1 MIKNLVIVES
11 PAKASTIEKFL
22 GKDFTV
28 TSSYGHIRDLAK
40 KDMGIDTE
48 KGFLPS
54 YEVPADKKKK
64 VAELKKMA
72 TEAETV
78 WLATDEDREGE
89 AISWHLKE
97 ALHIPSNKI
106 KRIVF
111 HEITKPAILEAVQN
125 PRSIDDNLVDAQ
137 QSRRILDRLVGFELS
152 PVLWKKVRPS
162 LSAGRVQSVAVRL
175 IVEREK
181 EIQDFVTRDY
191 FNVSG
196 IFKVSGGNKKEVLIK
211 ADLDTKFDDEP
222 AASSFLKSCIGADFT
237 VQDLEKKELKKTPAP
252 PFTTSTLQQEAARKL
267 RFPVSKTMRVAQN
280 LYEAGHIT
288 YMRTDSVNLSD
299 FALATAREMITEN
312 FGSEY
317 HHFRKYKTKSAN
329 AQEAH
334 EAIRPTYFSNRKI
347 STLSRDEAALYD
359 LIWKRALASQ
369 MSDARIEKTTVDIA
383 VSTSPHK
390 FIASGEVILFD
401 GFLKLYIESK
411 DEEDGDEEG
420 TAILPPLS
428 IGQPLRMKEITAT
441 QRYTRPSARYTEAAL
456 VKKLEELGIGRPSTY
471 APIIST
477 VQDRGYVVKEEREGK
492 SRNYIKLTLTDS
504 GKIETEE
511 KTEIT
516 GADKGK
522 LFPTDIA
529 FIVNDFLV
537 KYFPNILDFKFTA
550 KIEKQLDDIAK
561 GEIDRVE
568 MLKKF
573 YQPFHKTVRETIET
587 SERATGTR
595 ELGKDPASGL
605 DVIVRMAKYGAV
617 AQIYSP
623 ENPEIKPRMAS
634 LKKGQR
640 IDTLTLEEALDLFRL
655 PRIAGEFEG
664 EELVVAEGRFGPY
677 VKHQSKFYSI
687 PKEMDPLSI
696 TEEECIGLI
705 NSKKDAEA
713 ARNIKSFI
721 EDPSVKVLNG
731 RFGPYITNGK
741 VNAKIPKGKEPK
753 EITFEEALHY
763 IDEASKKEPVRG
775 RSGRG
780 KKK

>member
-22 GKDFTV
+22 GKDYTV
-28 TSSYGHIRDLAK
+28 TSSYGHIRDLVK

-48 KGFLPS
+48 NGFLPK

-64 VAELKKMA
+64 VSELKKMA
-72 TEAETV
+72 KEASTV

-97 ALHIPSNKI
+97 ALAIPNEKI

-111 HEITKPAILEAVQN
+111 HEITKPAILEAVSN
-125 PRSIDDNLVDAQ
+125 PRTIDDHLVDAQ

-175 IVEREK
+175 IVDRERE
-181 EIQDFVTRDY
+181 IQEFVSKDY
-191 FNVSG
+191 FNVLG
-196 IFKVSGGNKKEVLIK
+196 LFKVRSNEGIEYSLKGDLNTKFEDYDSALNFLEKCVDAKYSITALDKKEIK
-211 ADLDTKFDDEP
+211 
-222 AASSFLKSCIGADFT
+222 KS
-237 VQDLEKKELKKTPAP
+237 PAP

-267 RFPVSKTMRVAQN
+267 RYSVSKTMRLAQN
-280 LYEAGHIT
+280 VYEDGHIT
-288 YMRTDSVNLSD
+288 YMRTDSVNRSD
-299 FALATAREMITEN
+299 CALGAAKETITQN
-312 FGSEY
+312 FGSNY
-317 HHFRKYKTKSAN
+317 HHSRKYKTKSAN

-334 EAIRPTYFSNRKI
+334 EAIRPTYFSNRSI
-347 STLSRDEAALYD
+347 ANLSREEAALYD

-369 MSDARIEKTTVDIA
+369 MSDAKIEKTTADIG
-383 VSTSPHK
+383 VSTSQYK
-390 FIASGEVILFD
+390 FIATGEVILFD

-411 DEEDGDEEG
+411 DDDDNEDEDMS
-420 TAILPPLS
+420 ILPPLTV
-428 IGQPLRMKEITAT
+428 GQSLDMKEITAT
-441 QRYTRPSARYTEAAL
+441 QRFTRPSARYTEAAL

-492 SRNYIKLTLTDS
+492 PRNYNKLTLNSS
-504 GKIETEE
+504 GKILKEE

-522 LFPTDIA
+522 MFPTDIA

-537 KYFPNILDFKFTA
+537 KHFPNILDFKFTA

-561 GEIDRVE
+561 GEIERVE

-573 YQPFHKTVRETIET
+573 YGPFHKIVKEALETG
-587 SERATGTR
+587 ERAAGVR
-595 ELGKDPASGL
+595 ELGKDPKTGL
-605 DVIVRMAKYGAV
+605 DLIVRMAKYGPV

-623 ENPEIKPRMAS
+623 DNAEIKPRIAS
-634 LKKGQR
+634 LKKNQR
-640 IDTLTLEEALDLFRL
+640 LDTITLEAALDLFRL

-664 EELVVAEGRFGPY
+664 EELMVAEGRFGPY
-677 VKHQSKFYSI
+677 VKHASKFYSI
-687 PKEMDPLSI
+687 PKNIDPLEIS
-696 TEEECIGLI
+696 ESECIEIITIKRTGEI
-705 NSKKDAEA
+705 E
-713 ARNIKSFI
+713 RNIKSFT
-721 EDPSVKVLNG
+721 ENPEVKILNG

-741 VNAKIPKGKEPK
+741 VNAKIPKGREPK
-753 EITFEEALHY
+753 EITYPEAVIL
-763 IDEASKKEPVRG
+763 IAESAKKEPTKRR
-775 RSGRG
+775 RS
-780 KKK
+780 

>member
-22 GKDFTV
+22 GKDYTV
-28 TSSYGHIRDLAK
+28 TSIYGHIRDLVK

-48 KGFLPS
+48 NGFLPK

-64 VAELKKMA
+64 VSELKKMA
-72 TEAETV
+72 KEASTV

-97 ALHIPSNKI
+97 ALAIPNEKI

-111 HEITKPAILEAVQN
+111 HEITKPAILEAVSN
-125 PRSIDDNLVDAQ
+125 PRTIDDHLVDAQ

-175 IVEREK
+175 IVDRERE
-181 EIQDFVTRDY
+181 IQEFVSKDY

-196 IFKVSGGNKKEVLIK
+196 LFKVRSNEGIEYSLKGDLNTKFEDYDSALNFLEKCVDAKYSITALDKKEIK
-211 ADLDTKFDDEP
+211 
-222 AASSFLKSCIGADFT
+222 KS
-237 VQDLEKKELKKTPAP
+237 PAP

-267 RFPVSKTMRVAQN
+267 RYSVSKTMRLAQN

-299 FALATAREMITEN
+299 FALGAAKETITQN
-312 FGSEY
+312 FGSNY
-317 HHFRKYKTKSAN
+317 HHSRKYKTKSAN

-334 EAIRPTYFSNRKI
+334 EAIRPTYFSNRSI
-347 STLSRDEAALYD
+347 ANLSREEAALYD

-369 MSDARIEKTTVDIA
+369 MSDAKIEKTTADIG
-383 VSTSPHK
+383 VSTSQYK
-390 FIASGEVILFD
+390 FIATGEVILFD

-411 DEEDGDEEG
+411 DDDDNEDEDMS
-420 TAILPPLS
+420 ILPPLTV
-428 IGQPLRMKEITAT
+428 GQSLDMKEITAT
-441 QRYTRPSARYTEAAL
+441 QRFTRPSARYTEAAL

-492 SRNYIKLTLTDS
+492 PRNYNKLTLNSS
-504 GKIETEE
+504 GKILKEE

-522 LFPTDIA
+522 MFPTDIA

-537 KYFPNILDFKFTA
+537 KHFPNILDFKFTA

-561 GEIDRVE
+561 GEIERVE

-573 YQPFHKTVRETIET
+573 YGPFHKIVKEALETG
-587 SERATGTR
+587 ERAAGVR
-595 ELGKDPASGL
+595 ELGKDPKTGL
-605 DVIVRMAKYGAV
+605 DLIVRMARYGPV
-617 AQIYSP
+617 AQIY
-623 ENPEIKPRMAS
+623 NPDNTEIKPRIAS
-634 LKKGQR
+634 LKKNQR
-640 IDTLTLEEALDLFRL
+640 LDTITLEAALDLFRL

-664 EELVVAEGRFGPY
+664 EELMVAEGRFGPY
-677 VKHQSKFYSI
+677 VKHASKFYSI
-687 PKEMDPLSI
+687 PKNIDPLEIS
-696 TEEECIGLI
+696 ESECIEIITIKRTGEI
-705 NSKKDAEA
+705 E
-713 ARNIKSFI
+713 RNIKSFT
-721 EDPSVKVLNG
+721 ENPEVKILNG

-741 VNAKIPKGKEPK
+741 VNAKIPKGREPK
-753 EITFEEALHY
+753 EITYPEAVIL
-763 IDEASKKEPVRG
+763 IAESAKKEPTKRR
-775 RSGRG
+775 RS
-780 KKK
+780 

>member
-22 GKDFTV
+22 GKDYTV
-28 TSSYGHIRDLAK
+28 TSSYGHIRDLVK

-48 KGFLPS
+48 NGFLPK

-64 VAELKKMA
+64 VSELKKMA
-72 TEAETV
+72 KEASTV

-97 ALHIPSNKI
+97 ALAIPNEKI

-111 HEITKPAILEAVQN
+111 HEITKPAILEAVSN
-125 PRSIDDNLVDAQ
+125 PRTIDDHLVDAQ

-162 LSAGRVQSVAVRL
+162 LSAGRVHSVAVRL
-175 IVEREK
+175 IVDRERE
-181 EIQDFVTRDY
+181 IQEFVSKDY

-196 IFKVSGGNKKEVLIK
+196 LFKVRSNEGIEYSLKGDLNTKFEDYDSALNFLEKCVDAKYSITALDKKEIK
-211 ADLDTKFDDEP
+211 
-222 AASSFLKSCIGADFT
+222 KS
-237 VQDLEKKELKKTPAP
+237 PAP

-267 RFPVSKTMRVAQN
+267 RYSVSKTMRLAQN

-299 FALATAREMITEN
+299 FALGAAKETITQN
-312 FGSEY
+312 FGSNY
-317 HHFRKYKTKSAN
+317 HHSRKYKTKSAN

-334 EAIRPTYFSNRKI
+334 EAIRPTYFSNRSI
-347 STLSRDEAALYD
+347 ANLSREEAALYD

-369 MSDARIEKTTVDIA
+369 MSDAKIEKTTADIG
-383 VSTSPHK
+383 VSTSQYK
-390 FIASGEVILFD
+390 FIATGEVILFD

-411 DEEDGDEEG
+411 DDDDNEDEDMS
-420 TAILPPLS
+420 ILPPLTV
-428 IGQPLRMKEITAT
+428 GQSLDMKEITAT
-441 QRYTRPSARYTEAAL
+441 QRFTRPSARYTEAAL

-492 SRNYIKLTLTDS
+492 PRNYNKLTLNSS
-504 GKIETEE
+504 GKILKEE

-522 LFPTDIA
+522 MFPTDIA

-537 KYFPNILDFKFTA
+537 KHFPNILDFKFTE

-561 GEIDRVE
+561 GEIERVE

-573 YQPFHKTVRETIET
+573 YGPFHKIVKEALETG
-587 SERATGTR
+587 ERAAGVR
-595 ELGKDPASGL
+595 ELGKDPKTGL
-605 DVIVRMAKYGAV
+605 DLIVRMARYGPV
-617 AQIYSP
+617 AQIY
-623 ENPEIKPRMAS
+623 NPDNTEIKPRIAS
-634 LKKGQR
+634 LKKNQR
-640 IDTLTLEEALDLFRL
+640 LDTITLEAALDLFRL

-664 EELVVAEGRFGPY
+664 EELMVAEGRFGPY
-677 VKHQSKFYSI
+677 VKHASKFYSI
-687 PKEMDPLSI
+687 PKNIDPLEIS
-696 TEEECIGLI
+696 ESECIEIITIKRTGEI
-705 NSKKDAEA
+705 E
-713 ARNIKSFI
+713 RNIKSFT
-721 EDPSVKVLNG
+721 ENPEVKILNG

-741 VNAKIPKGKEPK
+741 VNAKIPKGREPK
-753 EITFEEALHY
+753 EITYPEAVIL
-763 IDEASKKEPVRG
+763 IAESAKKEPTKRR
-775 RSGRG
+775 RS
-780 KKK
+780 

>member
-22 GKDFTV
+22 GKDYTV
-28 TSSYGHIRDLAK
+28 TSSYGHIRDLVK

-48 KGFLPS
+48 NGFLPK

-64 VAELKKMA
+64 VSELKKMA
-72 TEAETV
+72 KEASTV

-97 ALHIPSNKI
+97 ALAIPNEKI

-111 HEITKPAILEAVQN
+111 HEITKPAILEAVSN
-125 PRSIDDNLVDAQ
+125 PRTIDDHLVDAQ

-175 IVEREK
+175 IVDRERE
-181 EIQDFVTRDY
+181 IQEFVSKDY

-196 IFKVSGGNKKEVLIK
+196 LFKVRSNEGIEYSLKGDLNTKFEDYDSALNFLEKCVDAKYSITALDKKEIK
-211 ADLDTKFDDEP
+211 
-222 AASSFLKSCIGADFT
+222 KS
-237 VQDLEKKELKKTPAP
+237 PAP

-267 RFPVSKTMRVAQN
+267 RYSVSKTMRLAQN

-299 FALATAREMITEN
+299 FALGAAKETITQN
-312 FGSEY
+312 FGSNY
-317 HHFRKYKTKSAN
+317 HHSRKYKTKSAN

-334 EAIRPTYFSNRKI
+334 EAIRPTYFSNRSI
-347 STLSRDEAALYD
+347 ANLSREEAALYD

-369 MSDARIEKTTVDIA
+369 MSDAKIEKTTADIG
-383 VSTSPHK
+383 VSTSQYK
-390 FIASGEVILFD
+390 FIATGEVILFD

-411 DEEDGDEEG
+411 DDDDNEDEDMS
-420 TAILPPLS
+420 ILPPLTV
-428 IGQPLRMKEITAT
+428 GQSLDMKEITAT
-441 QRYTRPSARYTEAAL
+441 QRFTRPSARYTEAAL

-477 VQDRGYVVKEEREGK
+477 VQDRGYIVKEEREGK
-492 SRNYIKLTLTDS
+492 PRNYNKLTLNSS
-504 GKIETEE
+504 GKILKEE

-522 LFPTDIA
+522 MFPTDIA

-537 KYFPNILDFKFTA
+537 KHFPNILDFKFTA

-561 GEIDRVE
+561 GEIERVE

-573 YQPFHKTVRETIET
+573 YGPFHKIVREALET
-587 SERATGTR
+587 GERAAGVR
-595 ELGKDPASGL
+595 ELGKDPKTGL
-605 DVIVRMAKYGAV
+605 DLIVRMARYGPV
-617 AQIYSP
+617 AQIY
-623 ENPEIKPRMAS
+623 NPDNTEIKPRIAS
-634 LKKGQR
+634 LKKNQR
-640 IDTLTLEEALDLFRL
+640 LDTITLEAALDLFRL

-664 EELVVAEGRFGPY
+664 EELMVAEGRFGPY
-677 VKHQSKFYSI
+677 VKHASKFYSI
-687 PKEMDPLSI
+687 PKNIDPLEIS
-696 TEEECIGLI
+696 ESECIEIITIKRTGEI
-705 NSKKDAEA
+705 E
-713 ARNIKSFI
+713 RNIKSFT
-721 EDPSVKVLNG
+721 ENPEVKILNG

-741 VNAKIPKGKEPK
+741 VNAKIPKGREPK
-753 EITFEEALHY
+753 EITYPEAVIL
-763 IDEASKKEPVRG
+763 IAESAKKEPTKRR
-775 RSGRG
+775 RS
-780 KKK
+780 

>member
-22 GKDFTV
+22 GKDYTV
-28 TSSYGHIRDLAK
+28 TSSYGHIRDLVK

-48 KGFLPS
+48 NGFLPK

-64 VAELKKMA
+64 VSELKKMA
-72 TEAETV
+72 KEASTV

-97 ALHIPSNKI
+97 ALAIPNEKI

-111 HEITKPAILEAVQN
+111 HEITKPAILEAVSN
-125 PRSIDDNLVDAQ
+125 PRTIDDHLVDAQ

-175 IVEREK
+175 IVDRERE
-181 EIQDFVTRDY
+181 IQEFVSKDY

-196 IFKVSGGNKKEVLIK
+196 LFKVRSNEGIEYSLKGDLNTKFEDYDSALNFLEKCVDAKYSITALDKKEIK
-211 ADLDTKFDDEP
+211 
-222 AASSFLKSCIGADFT
+222 KS
-237 VQDLEKKELKKTPAP
+237 PAP

-267 RFPVSKTMRVAQN
+267 RYSVSKTMRLAQN

-299 FALATAREMITEN
+299 FALGAAKETITQN
-312 FGSEY
+312 FGSNY
-317 HHFRKYKTKSAN
+317 HHSRKYKTKSAN

-334 EAIRPTYFSNRKI
+334 EAIRPTYFSNRSI
-347 STLSRDEAALYD
+347 ANLSREEAALYD

-369 MSDARIEKTTVDIA
+369 MSDAKIEKTTADIG
-383 VSTSPHK
+383 VSTSQYK
-390 FIASGEVILFD
+390 FIATGEVILFD

-411 DEEDGDEEG
+411 DDDDNEDEDMS
-420 TAILPPLS
+420 ILPPLTV
-428 IGQPLRMKEITAT
+428 GQSLDMKEITAT
-441 QRYTRPSARYTEAAL
+441 QRFTRPSARYTEAAL

-492 SRNYIKLTLTDS
+492 PRNYNKLTLNSS
-504 GKIETEE
+504 GKILKEE

-522 LFPTDIA
+522 MFPTDIA

-537 KYFPNILDFKFTA
+537 KHFPNILDFKFTA

-561 GEIDRVE
+561 GEIERVE

-573 YQPFHKTVRETIET
+573 YGPFHKIVKEALETG
-587 SERATGTR
+587 ERAAGVR
-595 ELGKDPASGL
+595 ELGKDPKTGL
-605 DVIVRMAKYGAV
+605 DLIVRMAKYGPV

-623 ENPEIKPRMAS
+623 DNTEIKPRIAS
-634 LKKGQR
+634 LKKNQR
-640 IDTLTLEEALDLFRL
+640 LDTITLEAALDLFRL

-664 EELVVAEGRFGPY
+664 EELMVAEGRFGPY
-677 VKHQSKFYSI
+677 VKHASKFYSI
-687 PKEMDPLSI
+687 PKNIDPLEIS
-696 TEEECIGLI
+696 ESECIEIITIKRTGEI
-705 NSKKDAEA
+705 E
-713 ARNIKSFI
+713 RNIKSFT
-721 EDPSVKVLNG
+721 ENPEVKILNG

-741 VNAKIPKGKEPK
+741 VNAKIPKGREPK
-753 EITFEEALHY
+753 EITYPEAVIL
-763 IDEASKKEPVRG
+763 IAESAKKEPTKRR
-775 RSGRG
+775 RS
-780 KKK
+780 

>member
-22 GKDFTV
+22 GKDYTV
-28 TSSYGHIRDLAK
+28 TSSYGHIRDLVK

-48 KGFLPS
+48 NGFLPK

-64 VAELKKMA
+64 VSELKKMA
-72 TEAETV
+72 KEASTV

-97 ALHIPSNKI
+97 ALAIPNEKI

-111 HEITKPAILEAVQN
+111 HEITKPAILEAVSN
-125 PRSIDDNLVDAQ
+125 PRTIDDHLVDAQ

-175 IVEREK
+175 IVDRERE
-181 EIQDFVTRDY
+181 IQEFVSKDY

-196 IFKVSGGNKKEVLIK
+196 LFKVKSNEGVDYSLKG
-211 ADLDTKFDDEP
+211 DLNTKFEDYDS
-222 AASSFLKSCIGADFT
+222 ALNFLEKCVDAKYSITALD
-237 VQDLEKKELKKTPAP
+237 KKELKKSPAP

-267 RFPVSKTMRVAQN
+267 RFSVSKTMRLAQN

-299 FALATAREMITEN
+299 FALGAAKETITQN
-312 FGSEY
+312 FGSNY
-317 HHFRKYKTKSAN
+317 HHSRKYKTKSAN

-334 EAIRPTYFSNRKI
+334 EAIRPTYFSSRTI
-347 STLSRDEAALYD
+347 SNLSREEAALYD

-369 MSDARIEKTTVDIA
+369 MSDARIEKTTADIGI
-383 VSTSPHK
+383 STSQHK
-390 FIASGEVILFD
+390 FVATGEVILFD

-411 DEEDGDEEG
+411 DDDENEDEDMS
-420 TAILPPLS
+420 ILPPLTV
-428 IGQPLRMKEITAT
+428 GQSLDMKEITAT
-441 QRYTRPSARYTEAAL
+441 QRFTRPSARYTEAAL

-492 SRNYIKLTLTDS
+492 PRNYNKLTLNSS
-504 GKIETEE
+504 GEILKEE

-537 KYFPNILDFKFTA
+537 KHFPNILDFKFTA

-561 GEIDRVE
+561 GEIERVE

-573 YQPFHKTVRETIET
+573 YDPFHKIVKEALETG
-587 SERATGTR
+587 ERASGVR
-595 ELGKDPASGL
+595 ELGKDPKTGL
-605 DVIVRMAKYGAV
+605 DLIVRMAKYGPV

-623 ENPEIKPRMAS
+623 DNAEIKPRIAS
-634 LKKGQR
+634 LKKNQR
-640 IDTLTLEEALDLFRL
+640 LDTITVEAALELFRL

-664 EELVVAEGRFGPY
+664 EELMVAEGRFGPY
-677 VKHQSKFYSI
+677 VKHASKFYSI
-687 PKEMDPLSI
+687 PRNIDPLEIS
-696 TEEECIGLI
+696 ESECIEIITTKRTGEI
-705 NSKKDAEA
+705 E
-713 ARNIKSFI
+713 RNIKSFT
-721 EDPSVKVLNG
+721 ENPEVKILNG

-741 VNAKIPKGKEPK
+741 VNAKIPKGREPK
-753 EITFEEALHY
+753 EITYPEAVIL
-763 IDEASKKEPVRG
+763 IAESAKKEPTKRR
-775 RSGRG
+775 RS
-780 KKK
+780 

>member
-22 GKDFTV
+22 GKDYTV
-28 TSSYGHIRDLAK
+28 TSSYGHIRDLVK

-48 KGFLPS
+48 NGFLPK

-64 VAELKKMA
+64 VSELKKMA
-72 TEAETV
+72 KEASTV

-97 ALHIPSNKI
+97 ALAIPNEKI

-111 HEITKPAILEAVQN
+111 HEITKPAILEAVSN
-125 PRSIDDNLVDAQ
+125 PRTIDDHLVDAQ

-175 IVEREK
+175 IVDRERE
-181 EIQDFVTRDY
+181 IQEFVSKDY

-196 IFKVSGGNKKEVLIK
+196 LFKVRSNEGIEYSLKGDLNTKFEDYDSALNFLEKCVDAKYSITALDKKEIK
-211 ADLDTKFDDEP
+211 
-222 AASSFLKSCIGADFT
+222 KS
-237 VQDLEKKELKKTPAP
+237 PAP

-267 RFPVSKTMRVAQN
+267 RYSVSKTMRLAQN

-299 FALATAREMITEN
+299 FALGAAKETITQN
-312 FGSEY
+312 FGSNY
-317 HHFRKYKTKSAN
+317 HHSRKYKTKSAN

-334 EAIRPTYFSNRKI
+334 EAIRPTYFSNRSI
-347 STLSRDEAALYD
+347 ANLSREEAALYD

-369 MSDARIEKTTVDIA
+369 MSDAKIEKTTADIG
-383 VSTSPHK
+383 VSTSQYK
-390 FIASGEVILFD
+390 FIATGEVILFD

-411 DEEDGDEEG
+411 DDDDNEDEDMS
-420 TAILPPLS
+420 ILPPLTV
-428 IGQPLRMKEITAT
+428 GQSLDMKEITAT
-441 QRYTRPSARYTEAAL
+441 QRFTRPSARYTEAAL

-492 SRNYIKLTLTDS
+492 PRNYNKLTLNSS
-504 GKIETEE
+504 GKILKEE

-522 LFPTDIA
+522 MFPTDIA

-537 KYFPNILDFKFTA
+537 KHFPNILDFKFTA

-561 GEIDRVE
+561 GEIERVE

-573 YQPFHKTVRETIET
+573 YGPFHKIVKEALETG
-587 SERATGTR
+587 ERAAGVR
-595 ELGKDPASGL
+595 ELGKDPKTGL
-605 DVIVRMAKYGAV
+605 DLIVRMARYGPV
-617 AQIYSP
+617 AQIY
-623 ENPEIKPRMAS
+623 NPDNTEIKPRIAS
-634 LKKGQR
+634 LKKNQR
-640 IDTLTLEEALDLFRL
+640 LDTITLEAALDLFRL

-664 EELVVAEGRFGPY
+664 EELMVAEGRFGPY
-677 VKHQSKFYSI
+677 VKHASKFYSI
-687 PKEMDPLSI
+687 PKNIDPLEIS
-696 TEEECIGLI
+696 ESECIEIITIKRTGEI
-705 NSKKDAEA
+705 E
-713 ARNIKSFI
+713 RNIKSFT
-721 EDPSVKVLNG
+721 ENPEVKILNG

-741 VNAKIPKGKEPK
+741 VNAKIPKGREPK
-753 EITFEEALHY
+753 EITYPEAVIL
-763 IDEASKKEPVRG
+763 IAESAKKEPTKRR
-775 RSGRG
+775 RS
-780 KKK
+780 

>member
-11 PAKASTIEKFL
+11 PAKAATIEKFL

-40 KDMGIDTE
+40 KDMGIDTAN
-48 KGFLPS
+48 GFMPK

-64 VAELKKMA
+64 VTELKKMA
-72 TEAETV
+72 KQAEVV

-97 ALHIPSNKI
+97 ALEIPKEKI

-125 PRSIDDNLVDAQ
+125 PRNIDDYLVDAQ

-152 PVLWKKVRPS
+152 PVLWKKIRPS

-175 IVEREK
+175 IVDRERE
-181 EIQDFVTRDY
+181 IQEFVTRDY

-196 IFKVSGGNKKEVLIK
+196 IFNVKEGSKDYSLK
-211 ADLDTKFDDEP
+211 GDLDTKFDDQS
-222 AASSFLKSCIGADFT
+222 AALEFLEKCKGAKFSISGLD
-237 VQDLEKKELKKTPAP
+237 KKELKKTPAP

-267 RFPVSKTMRVAQN
+267 RFSVSKTMRIAQN

-299 FALATAREMITEN
+299 FALNSAKDTIIEN
-312 FGSEY
+312 FGNNY
-317 HHFRKYKTKSAN
+317 HHSRKYKTKSAN

-334 EAIRPTYFSNRKI
+334 EAIRPTYFDKRKI
-347 STLSRDEAALYD
+347 SNLSRDESVLYD

-369 MSDARIEKTTVDIA
+369 MSDAKIEKTTANIA
-383 VSTSPHK
+383 VSTSEHL
-390 FIASGEVILFD
+390 FVATGEVILFD

-411 DEEDGDEEG
+411 DDDDSEDQD
-420 TAILPPLS
+420 TTILPPLKV
-428 IGQPLRMKEITAT
+428 GQSLDMKEITAT
-441 QRYTRPSARYTEAAL
+441 QRYTRPAARFTEAAL

-492 SRNYIKLTLTDS
+492 QREYKKLTLVAS
-504 GKIETEE
+504 GKIITED

-537 KYFPNILDFKFTA
+537 KNFPSILDFKFTA
-550 KIEKQLDDIAK
+550 KVEKELDDIAK
-561 GEIDRVE
+561 GDVE
-568 MLKKF
+568 RITMLNKF
-573 YQPFHKTVRETIET
+573 YQPFHKIVKETLET
-587 SERATGTR
+587 SDRATGSR
-595 ELGKDPASGL
+595 ELGKDPKTGL
-605 DVIVRMAKYGAV
+605 DLIVRMAKYGPV
-617 AQIYSP
+617 AQLYNP
-623 ENPEIKPRMAS
+623 DDPEIKPRMAS
-634 LKKGQR
+634 LKTGQR
-640 IDTLTLEEALDLFRL
+640 LDTITVEEALDLFRL

-664 EELVVAEGRFGPY
+664 EELTVAEGRFGPY
-677 VKHQSKFYSI
+677 VKHGGKFYSI
-687 PKEMDPLSI
+687 PKTIDPLEI
-696 TEEECIGLI
+696 DQKQCEELI
-705 NSKKDAEA
+705 LSKRDIESS
-713 ARNIKSFI
+713 RNIKSFTENPEI
-721 EDPSVKVLNG
+721 KILNG

-741 VNAKIPKGKEPK
+741 INAKIPKGKEPA
-753 EITFEEALHY
+753 EISFAEALKL
-763 IDEASKKEPVRG
+763 IEESALKEPVKKRRRG
-775 RSGRG
+775 
-780 KKK
+780 

>member
-22 GKDFTV
+22 GKDYTV
-28 TSSYGHIRDLAK
+28 TSSYGHIRDLVK

-48 KGFLPS
+48 NGFLPK

-64 VAELKKMA
+64 VSELKKMA
-72 TEAETV
+72 KEASTV

-97 ALHIPSNKI
+97 ALAIPNEKI

-111 HEITKPAILEAVQN
+111 HEITKPAILEAVSN
-125 PRSIDDNLVDAQ
+125 PRTIDDHLVDAQ

-175 IVEREK
+175 IVDRERE
-181 EIQDFVTRDY
+181 IQEFVSKDY

-196 IFKVSGGNKKEVLIK
+196 LFKVRSNEGIEYSLKGDLNTKFEDYDSALNFLEKCVDAKYSITALDKKEIK
-211 ADLDTKFDDEP
+211 
-222 AASSFLKSCIGADFT
+222 KS
-237 VQDLEKKELKKTPAP
+237 PAP

-267 RFPVSKTMRVAQN
+267 RYSVSKTMRLAQN

-299 FALATAREMITEN
+299 FALGAAKETITQN
-312 FGSEY
+312 FGSNY
-317 HHFRKYKTKSAN
+317 HHSRKYKTKSAN

-334 EAIRPTYFSNRKI
+334 EAIRPTYFSNRSI
-347 STLSRDEAALYD
+347 ANLSREEAALYD

-369 MSDARIEKTTVDIA
+369 MSDAKIEKTTADIG
-383 VSTSPHK
+383 VSTSQYK
-390 FIASGEVILFD
+390 FIATGEVILFD

-411 DEEDGDEEG
+411 DDDDNEDEDMS
-420 TAILPPLS
+420 ILPPLTV
-428 IGQPLRMKEITAT
+428 GQSLDMKEITAT
-441 QRYTRPSARYTEAAL
+441 QRFTRPSARYTEAAL

-492 SRNYIKLTLTDS
+492 PRNYNKLTLNSS
-504 GKIETEE
+504 GKILKEE

-522 LFPTDIA
+522 MFPTDIA

-537 KYFPNILDFKFTA
+537 KHFPNILDFKFTA

-561 GEIDRVE
+561 GEIERVE

-573 YQPFHKTVRETIET
+573 YGPFHKIVKEALETG
-587 SERATGTR
+587 ERAAGVR
-595 ELGKDPASGL
+595 ELGKDPKTGL
-605 DVIVRMAKYGAV
+605 DLIVRMARYGPV

-623 ENPEIKPRMAS
+623 DNAEIKPRIAS
-634 LKKGQR
+634 LKKNQR
-640 IDTLTLEEALDLFRL
+640 LDTITLEAALDLFRL

-664 EELVVAEGRFGPY
+664 EELMVAEGRFGPY
-677 VKHQSKFYSI
+677 VKHASKFYSI
-687 PKEMDPLSI
+687 PKNIDPLEIS
-696 TEEECIGLI
+696 ESECIEIITIKRTGEI
-705 NSKKDAEA
+705 E
-713 ARNIKSFI
+713 RNIKSFT
-721 EDPSVKVLNG
+721 ENPEVKILNG

-741 VNAKIPKGKEPK
+741 VNAKIPKGREPK
-753 EITFEEALHY
+753 EITYPEAVIL
-763 IDEASKKEPVRG
+763 IAESAKKEPTKRR
-775 RSGRG
+775 RS
-780 KKK
+780 

>member
-22 GKDFTV
+22 GKDYTV
-28 TSSYGHIRDLAK
+28 TSSYGHIRDLVK

-48 KGFLPS
+48 NGFLPK

-64 VAELKKMA
+64 VSELKKMA
-72 TEAETV
+72 KEASTV

-97 ALHIPSNKI
+97 ALAIPNEKI

-111 HEITKPAILEAVQN
+111 HEITKPAILEAVSN
-125 PRSIDDNLVDAQ
+125 PRTIDDHLVDAQ

-175 IVEREK
+175 IVDRERE
-181 EIQDFVTRDY
+181 IQEFVSKDY

-196 IFKVSGGNKKEVLIK
+196 LFKVRSNEGVEYSLKGDLNTKFEDYDSALNFLEKCVDAKYSITALDKKEIK
-211 ADLDTKFDDEP
+211 
-222 AASSFLKSCIGADFT
+222 KS
-237 VQDLEKKELKKTPAP
+237 PAP

-267 RFPVSKTMRVAQN
+267 RYSVSKTMRLAQN

-299 FALATAREMITEN
+299 FALGAAKETITQN
-312 FGSEY
+312 FGSNY
-317 HHFRKYKTKSAN
+317 HHSRKYKTKSAN

-334 EAIRPTYFSNRKI
+334 EAIRPTYFSNRSI
-347 STLSRDEAALYD
+347 ANLSREEAALYD

-369 MSDARIEKTTVDIA
+369 MSDAKIEKTTADIG
-383 VSTSPHK
+383 VSTSQYK
-390 FIASGEVILFD
+390 FIATGEVILFD

-411 DEEDGDEEG
+411 DDDDNEDEDMS
-420 TAILPPLS
+420 ILPPLTV
-428 IGQPLRMKEITAT
+428 GQSLDMKEITAT
-441 QRYTRPSARYTEAAL
+441 QRFTRPSARYTEAAL

-492 SRNYIKLTLTDS
+492 PRNYNKLTLNSS
-504 GKIETEE
+504 GKILKEE

-522 LFPTDIA
+522 MFPTDIA

-537 KYFPNILDFKFTA
+537 KHFPNILDFKFTA

-561 GEIDRVE
+561 GEIERVE

-573 YQPFHKTVRETIET
+573 YGPFHKIVKEALETG
-587 SERATGTR
+587 ERAAGVR
-595 ELGKDPASGL
+595 ELGKDPKTGL
-605 DVIVRMAKYGAV
+605 DLIVRMARYGPV
-617 AQIYSP
+617 AQIY
-623 ENPEIKPRMAS
+623 NPDNTEIKPRIAS
-634 LKKGQR
+634 LKKNQR
-640 IDTLTLEEALDLFRL
+640 LDTITLEAALDLFRL

-664 EELVVAEGRFGPY
+664 EELMVAEGRFGPY
-677 VKHQSKFYSI
+677 VKHASKFYSI
-687 PKEMDPLSI
+687 PKNIDPLEIS
-696 TEEECIGLI
+696 ESECIEIITIKRTGEI
-705 NSKKDAEA
+705 E
-713 ARNIKSFI
+713 RNIKSFT
-721 EDPSVKVLNG
+721 ENPEVKILNG

-741 VNAKIPKGKEPK
+741 VNAKIPKGREPK
-753 EITFEEALHY
+753 EITYPEAVIL
-763 IDEASKKEPVRG
+763 IAESAKKEPTKRR
-775 RSGRG
+775 RS
-780 KKK
+780 

>member
-22 GKDFTV
+22 GKDYTV
-28 TSSYGHIRDLAK
+28 TSSYGHIRDLVK

-48 KGFLPS
+48 NGFLPK

-64 VAELKKMA
+64 VSELKKMA
-72 TEAETV
+72 KEASTV

-97 ALHIPSNKI
+97 ALAIPNEKI

-111 HEITKPAILEAVQN
+111 HEITKPAILEAVSN
-125 PRSIDDNLVDAQ
+125 PRTIDDHLVDAQ

-175 IVEREK
+175 IVDRERE
-181 EIQDFVTRDY
+181 IQEFVSKDY

-196 IFKVSGGNKKEVLIK
+196 LFKVKSNEGVDYSLKG
-211 ADLDTKFDDEP
+211 DLNTKFEDYDS
-222 AASSFLKSCIGADFT
+222 ALNFLEKCVDAKYSITALD
-237 VQDLEKKELKKTPAP
+237 KKELKKSPAP

-267 RFPVSKTMRVAQN
+267 RFSVSKTMRLAQN

-299 FALATAREMITEN
+299 FALGAAKETITQN
-312 FGSEY
+312 FGSNY
-317 HHFRKYKTKSAN
+317 HHSRKYKTKSAN

-334 EAIRPTYFSNRKI
+334 EAIRPTYFSSRTI
-347 STLSRDEAALYD
+347 SNLSREEAALYD

-369 MSDARIEKTTVDIA
+369 MSDARIEKTTADIGI
-383 VSTSPHK
+383 STSQHK
-390 FIASGEVILFD
+390 FVATGEVILFD

-411 DEEDGDEEG
+411 DDDENEDEDMS
-420 TAILPPLS
+420 ILPPLTV
-428 IGQPLRMKEITAT
+428 GQSLDMKEITAT
-441 QRYTRPSARYTEAAL
+441 QRFTRPSARYTEAAL

-492 SRNYIKLTLTDS
+492 PRNYNKLTLNSS
-504 GKIETEE
+504 GEILKEE

-537 KYFPNILDFKFTA
+537 KHFPNILDFKFTA

-561 GEIDRVE
+561 GEIERVE

-573 YQPFHKTVRETIET
+573 YDPFHKIVKEALETG
-587 SERATGTR
+587 ERASGVR
-595 ELGKDPASGL
+595 ELGKDPKTGL
-605 DVIVRMAKYGAV
+605 DLIVRMAKYGPV

-623 ENPEIKPRMAS
+623 DNAEIKPRIAS
-634 LKKGQR
+634 LKKNQR
-640 IDTLTLEEALDLFRL
+640 LDTITVEAALELFRL

-664 EELVVAEGRFGPY
+664 EELMVAEGRFGPY
-677 VKHQSKFYSI
+677 VKHASKFYSI
-687 PKEMDPLSI
+687 PRNIDPLEIS
-696 TEEECIGLI
+696 ESECIEIITTKRTGEI
-705 NSKKDAEA
+705 E
-713 ARNIKSFI
+713 RNIKSFT
-721 EDPSVKVLNG
+721 ENPEVKILNG

-741 VNAKIPKGKEPK
+741 VNAKIPKGREPK
-753 EITFEEALHY
+753 EITYPEAVIL
-763 IDEASKKEPVRG
+763 IAESAKKEPTKR
-775 RSGRG
+775 RR
-780 KKK
+780 

>member
-22 GKDFTV
+22 GKDYTV
-28 TSSYGHIRDLAK
+28 TSSYGHIRDLVK

-48 KGFLPS
+48 NGFLPK

-64 VAELKKMA
+64 VSELKKMA
-72 TEAETV
+72 KEASTV

-97 ALHIPSNKI
+97 ALAIPNEKI

-111 HEITKPAILEAVQN
+111 HEITKPAILEAVSN
-125 PRSIDDNLVDAQ
+125 PRTIDDHLVDAQ

-175 IVEREK
+175 IVDRERE
-181 EIQDFVTRDY
+181 IQEFVSKDY
-191 FNVSG
+191 FNVLG
-196 IFKVSGGNKKEVLIK
+196 LFKVRSNEGVEYSLKGDLNTKFEDYDSALNFLEKCVDAKYSITALDKKEIK
-211 ADLDTKFDDEP
+211 
-222 AASSFLKSCIGADFT
+222 KS
-237 VQDLEKKELKKTPAP
+237 PAP

-267 RFPVSKTMRVAQN
+267 RYSVSKTMRLAQN

-299 FALATAREMITEN
+299 FALGAAKETITQN
-312 FGSEY
+312 FGSNY
-317 HHFRKYKTKSAN
+317 HHSRKYKTKSAN

-334 EAIRPTYFSNRKI
+334 EAIRPTYFSNRSI
-347 STLSRDEAALYD
+347 ANLSREEAALYD

-369 MSDARIEKTTVDIA
+369 MSDAKIEKTTADIG
-383 VSTSPHK
+383 VSTSQYK
-390 FIASGEVILFD
+390 FIATGEVILFD

-411 DEEDGDEEG
+411 DDDDNEDEDMS
-420 TAILPPLS
+420 ILPPLTV
-428 IGQPLRMKEITAT
+428 GQSLDMKEITAT
-441 QRYTRPSARYTEAAL
+441 QRFTRPSARYTEAAL

-492 SRNYIKLTLTDS
+492 PRNYNKLTLNSS
-504 GKIETEE
+504 GKILREE

-522 LFPTDIA
+522 MFPTDIA

-537 KYFPNILDFKFTA
+537 KHFPNILDFKFTA

-561 GEIDRVE
+561 GEIERVE

-573 YQPFHKTVRETIET
+573 YGPFHKIVKEALETG
-587 SERATGTR
+587 ERAAGVR
-595 ELGKDPASGL
+595 ELGKDPKTGL
-605 DVIVRMAKYGAV
+605 DLIVRMARYGPV
-617 AQIYSP
+617 AQIY
-623 ENPEIKPRMAS
+623 NPDNTEIKPRIAS
-634 LKKGQR
+634 LKKNQR
-640 IDTLTLEEALDLFRL
+640 LDTITLEAALDLFRL

-664 EELVVAEGRFGPY
+664 EELMVAEGRFGPY
-677 VKHQSKFYSI
+677 VKHASKFYSI
-687 PKEMDPLSI
+687 PKNIDPLEIS
-696 TEEECIGLI
+696 ESECIEIITIKRTGEI
-705 NSKKDAEA
+705 E
-713 ARNIKSFI
+713 RNIKSFT
-721 EDPSVKVLNG
+721 ENPEVKILNG

-741 VNAKIPKGKEPK
+741 VNAKIPKGREPK
-753 EITFEEALHY
+753 EITYPEAVIL
-763 IDEASKKEPVRG
+763 IAESAKKEPTKRR
-775 RSGRG
+775 RS
-780 KKK
+780 

>member
-22 GKDFTV
+22 GKDYTV
-28 TSSYGHIRDLAK
+28 TSSYGHIRDLVK

-48 KGFLPS
+48 NGFLPK

-64 VAELKKMA
+64 VSELKKMA
-72 TEAETV
+72 KEASTV

-97 ALHIPSNKI
+97 ALSIPKEKI

-111 HEITKPAILEAVQN
+111 HEITKPAILEAVSN
-125 PRSIDDNLVDAQ
+125 PRTIDDHLVDAQ

-175 IVEREK
+175 IVDRERE
-181 EIQDFVTRDY
+181 IQEFVSKDY

-196 IFKVSGGNKKEVLIK
+196 LFKVRSKEGVDYTLK
-211 ADLDTKFDDEP
+211 GDLNTKFEDYDS
-222 AASSFLKSCIGADFT
+222 ALNFLENCIDAKYSITALD
-237 VQDLEKKELKKTPAP
+237 KKELKKSPSP

-267 RFPVSKTMRVAQN
+267 RFSVSKTMRLAQN

-299 FALATAREMITEN
+299 FALGAAKETITQN
-312 FGSEY
+312 FGSNY
-317 HHFRKYKTKSAN
+317 HHSRKYKTKSAN

-334 EAIRPTYFSNRKI
+334 EAIRPTYFSSRSIAN
-347 STLSRDEAALYD
+347 LSREESALYD

-369 MSDARIEKTTVDIA
+369 MSDARIEKTTADIGI
-383 VSTSPHK
+383 STSQHK
-390 FIASGEVILFD
+390 FVATGEVILFD

-411 DEEDGDEEG
+411 DDDENEDEDMS
-420 TAILPPLS
+420 ILPPLTV
-428 IGQPLRMKEITAT
+428 GQSLDMKEITAT
-441 QRYTRPSARYTEAAL
+441 QRFTRPSARYTEAAL

-492 SRNYIKLTLTDS
+492 PRNYNKLTLNAS
-504 GKIETEE
+504 GKILKEE

-522 LFPTDIA
+522 MFPTDIA

-537 KYFPNILDFKFTA
+537 KHFPNILDFKFTA

-561 GEIDRVE
+561 GEIERVE

-573 YQPFHKTVRETIET
+573 YVPFHKIVKEALETG
-587 SERATGTR
+587 ERAAGVR
-595 ELGKDPASGL
+595 ELGKDPKTGL
-605 DVIVRMAKYGAV
+605 DLIVRMAKYGPV

-623 ENPEIKPRMAS
+623 DNAEIKPRIAS
-634 LKKGQR
+634 LKKNQR
-640 IDTLTLEEALDLFRL
+640 LDTITVEAALELFRL

-664 EELVVAEGRFGPY
+664 EELMVAEGRFGPY
-677 VKHQSKFYSI
+677 VKHAGKFYSI
-687 PKEMDPLSI
+687 PRNIDPLEIS
-696 TEEECIGLI
+696 ESECIELI
-705 NSKKDAEA
+705 TTKRTGEIE
-713 ARNIKSFI
+713 RNIKSFT
-721 EDPSVKVLNG
+721 ENPEVKILNG

-741 VNAKIPKGKEPK
+741 VNAKIPKGREPK
-753 EITFEEALHY
+753 EITYPEAVILLA
-763 IDEASKKEPVRG
+763 ESAKKEPTKRR
-775 RSGRG
+775 RS
-780 KKK
+780 

>member
-22 GKDFTV
+22 GKDYTV
-28 TSSYGHIRDLAK
+28 TSSYGHIRDLVK

-48 KGFLPS
+48 NGFLPK

-64 VAELKKMA
+64 VSELKKMA
-72 TEAETV
+72 KEASTV

-97 ALHIPSNKI
+97 ALAIPNEKI

-111 HEITKPAILEAVQN
+111 HEITKPAILEAVSN
-125 PRSIDDNLVDAQ
+125 PRTIDDHLVDAQ

-175 IVEREK
+175 IVDRERE
-181 EIQDFVTRDY
+181 IQEFVSKDY

-196 IFKVSGGNKKEVLIK
+196 LFKVRSNEGVEYSLKGDLNTKFEDYDSALNFLEKCVDAKYSITALDKKEIK
-211 ADLDTKFDDEP
+211 
-222 AASSFLKSCIGADFT
+222 KS
-237 VQDLEKKELKKTPAP
+237 PAP

-267 RFPVSKTMRVAQN
+267 RYSVSKTMRLAQN

-299 FALATAREMITEN
+299 FALGAAKETITQN
-312 FGSEY
+312 FGSNY
-317 HHFRKYKTKSAN
+317 HHSRKYKTKSAN

-334 EAIRPTYFSNRKI
+334 EAIRPTYFSNRSI
-347 STLSRDEAALYD
+347 ANLSREEAALYD

-369 MSDARIEKTTVDIA
+369 MSDAKIEKTTADIG
-383 VSTSPHK
+383 VSTSQYK
-390 FIASGEVILFD
+390 FIATGEVILFD

-411 DEEDGDEEG
+411 DDDDNEDEDMS
-420 TAILPPLS
+420 ILPPLTV
-428 IGQPLRMKEITAT
+428 GQSLDMKEITAT
-441 QRYTRPSARYTEAAL
+441 QRFTRPSARYTEAAL

-492 SRNYIKLTLTDS
+492 PRNYNKLTLNSS
-504 GKIETEE
+504 GKILKEE

-522 LFPTDIA
+522 MFPTDIA

-537 KYFPNILDFKFTA
+537 KHFPNILDFKFTA

-561 GEIDRVE
+561 GEIERVE

-573 YQPFHKTVRETIET
+573 YGPFHKIVKEALETG
-587 SERATGTR
+587 ERAAGVR
-595 ELGKDPASGL
+595 ELGKDPKTGL
-605 DVIVRMAKYGAV
+605 DLIVRMAKYGPV

-623 ENPEIKPRMAS
+623 DNAEIKPRIAS
-634 LKKGQR
+634 LKKNQR
-640 IDTLTLEEALDLFRL
+640 LDTITLEAALDLFRL

-664 EELVVAEGRFGPY
+664 EELMVAEGRFGPY
-677 VKHQSKFYSI
+677 VKHASKFYSI
-687 PKEMDPLSI
+687 PKNIDPLEIS
-696 TEEECIGLI
+696 ESECIEIITIKRTGEI
-705 NSKKDAEA
+705 E
-713 ARNIKSFI
+713 RNIKSFT
-721 EDPSVKVLNG
+721 ENPEVKILNG

-741 VNAKIPKGKEPK
+741 VNAKIPKGREPK
-753 EITFEEALHY
+753 EITYPEAVIL
-763 IDEASKKEPVRG
+763 IAESAKKEPTKRR
-775 RSGRG
+775 RS
-780 KKK
+780 

>member
-22 GKDFTV
+22 GKDYTV
-28 TSSYGHIRDLAK
+28 TSSYGHIRDLVK

-48 KGFLPS
+48 NGFLPK

-64 VAELKKMA
+64 VSELKKMA
-72 TEAETV
+72 KEASTV

-97 ALHIPSNKI
+97 ALAIPNEKI

-111 HEITKPAILEAVQN
+111 HEITKPAILEAVSN
-125 PRSIDDNLVDAQ
+125 PRTIDDHLVDAQ

-175 IVEREK
+175 IVDRERE
-181 EIQDFVTRDY
+181 IQEFVSKDY

-196 IFKVSGGNKKEVLIK
+196 LFKVRSNEGVEYSLKGDLNTKFEDYDSALNFLEKCVDAKYSITALDKKEIK
-211 ADLDTKFDDEP
+211 
-222 AASSFLKSCIGADFT
+222 KS
-237 VQDLEKKELKKTPAP
+237 PAP

-267 RFPVSKTMRVAQN
+267 RYSVSKTMRLAQN

-299 FALATAREMITEN
+299 FALGAAKETITQN
-312 FGSEY
+312 FGSNY
-317 HHFRKYKTKSAN
+317 HHSRKYKTKSAN

-334 EAIRPTYFSNRKI
+334 EAIRPTYFSNRSI
-347 STLSRDEAALYD
+347 ANLSREEAALYD

-369 MSDARIEKTTVDIA
+369 MSDAKIEKTTADIG
-383 VSTSPHK
+383 VSTSQYK
-390 FIASGEVILFD
+390 FIATGEVILFD

-411 DEEDGDEEG
+411 DDDDNEDEDMS
-420 TAILPPLS
+420 ILPPLTV
-428 IGQPLRMKEITAT
+428 GQSLDMKEITAT
-441 QRYTRPSARYTEAAL
+441 QRFTRPSARYTEAAL

-492 SRNYIKLTLTDS
+492 PRNYNKLTLNSS
-504 GKIETEE
+504 GKILKEE

-522 LFPTDIA
+522 MFPTDIA

-537 KYFPNILDFKFTA
+537 KHFPNILDFKFTA

-561 GEIDRVE
+561 GEIERVE

-573 YQPFHKTVRETIET
+573 YGPFHKIVKEALETG
-587 SERATGTR
+587 ERAAGVR
-595 ELGKDPASGL
+595 ELGKDPKTGL
-605 DVIVRMAKYGAV
+605 DLIVRMAKYGPV

-623 ENPEIKPRMAS
+623 DNTEIKPRIAS
-634 LKKGQR
+634 LKKNQR
-640 IDTLTLEEALDLFRL
+640 LDTITLEAALDLFRL

-664 EELVVAEGRFGPY
+664 EELMVAEGRFGPY
-677 VKHQSKFYSI
+677 VKHASKFYSI
-687 PKEMDPLSI
+687 PKNIDPLEIS
-696 TEEECIGLI
+696 ESECIEIITIKRTGEI
-705 NSKKDAEA
+705 E
-713 ARNIKSFI
+713 RNIKSFT
-721 EDPSVKVLNG
+721 ENPEVKILNG

-741 VNAKIPKGKEPK
+741 VNAKIPKGREPK
-753 EITFEEALHY
+753 EITYPEAVIL
-763 IDEASKKEPVRG
+763 IAESAKKEPTKRR
-775 RSGRG
+775 RS
-780 KKK
+780 

>member
-11 PAKASTIEKFL
+11 PAKASTIEKYL
-22 GKDFTV
+22 GKDYTV

-40 KDMGIDTE
+40 KDMGIDT
-48 KGFLPS
+48 KNGFLPL

-64 VAELKKMA
+64 VSELKKMA
-72 TEAETV
+72 KEAETV

-97 ALHIPSNKI
+97 ALSIPNAKI

-125 PRSIDDNLVDAQ
+125 PRTIDDNLVDAQ

-175 IVEREK
+175 IVERER
-181 EIQDFVTRDY
+181 EIQDFITKDY

-196 IFKVSGGNKKEVLIK
+196 LFKVKASDGNESTLK
-211 ADLDTKFDDEP
+211 ADLNNKFEEYDSALE
-222 AASSFLKSCIGADFT
+222 FLQKCIGANFSISG
-237 VQDLEKKELKKTPAP
+237 LEKKELKKSPAP

-267 RFPVSKTMRVAQN
+267 RFSVSKTMRLAQN

-299 FALATAREMITEN
+299 FALGTAKETIVSS
-312 FGSEY
+312 FGSKY
-317 HHFRKYKTKSAN
+317 HHSRKYKTKSAN

-334 EAIRPTYFSNRKI
+334 EAIRPTYFSNQKI
-347 STLSRDEAALYD
+347 STLNREEAALYE

-369 MSDARIEKTTVDIA
+369 MSDAKIEKTTVNIS
-383 VSTSPHK
+383 VSTSQFQ
-390 FIASGEVILFD
+390 FIATGEVILFD

-411 DEEDGDEEG
+411 DDDDSDEEDL
-420 TAILPPLS
+420 TILPPLT
-428 IGQPLRMKEITAT
+428 IGQPLGMKEITAT
-441 QRYTRPSARYTEAAL
+441 QRYSRPLPRYTEAAL

-492 SRNYIKLTLTDS
+492 SRDYKKITLLHS
-504 GKIETEE
+504 GKILKED
-511 KTEIT
+511 KTEIF

-537 KYFPNILDFKFTA
+537 KHFPNILDFKFTA
-550 KIEKQLDDIAK
+550 KVEKQLDEIAT
-561 GEIDRVE
+561 GEIERID
-568 MLKKF
+568 MLNKF
-573 YQPFHKTVRETIET
+573 YTPFHKTVEEA
-587 SERATGTR
+587 SEMGERVSGNR
-595 ELGKDPASGL
+595 ELGKDPKSGL
-605 DVIVRMAKYGAV
+605 DLIVRMAKFGPI

-623 ENPEIKPRMAS
+623 ENAEIKPRMAS
-634 LKKGQR
+634 LKKNQR
-640 IDTLTLEEALDLFRL
+640 LDTITLEEALELFRL
-655 PRIAGEFEG
+655 PRSAGEFEKDD
-664 EELVVAEGRFGPY
+664 LLVAEGKFGPY
-677 VKHQSKFYSI
+677 VKHQGKFYSI
-687 PKEMDPLSI
+687 PKNMDPLSI
-696 TEEECIGLI
+696 SEDECIDLI
-705 NSKKDAEA
+705 TSKRDGEIAK
-713 ARNIKSFI
+713 NIKSFT
-721 EDPSVKVLNG
+721 ENPEVKILNG
-731 RFGPYITNGK
+731 RYGPYITNGK
-741 VNAKIPKGKEPK
+741 VNAKIPRGKEP
-753 EITFEEALHY
+753 ISISYSEALQY
-763 IDEASKKEPVRG
+763 IEESAKKEPT
-775 RSGRG
+775 
-780 KKK
+780 KKRR

>member
-11 PAKASTIEKFL
+11 PAKAATIEKFL

-40 KDMGIDTE
+40 KDMGIDTTN
-48 KGFLPS
+48 GFMPK

-64 VAELKKMA
+64 VTELKKMA
-72 TEAETV
+72 KQAEVV

-97 ALHIPSNKI
+97 ALEIPKEKI

-125 PRSIDDNLVDAQ
+125 PRNIDDYLVDAQ

-152 PVLWKKVRPS
+152 PVLWKKIRPS

-175 IVEREK
+175 IVDRERE
-181 EIQDFVTRDY
+181 IQEFVTRDY

-196 IFKVSGGNKKEVLIK
+196 IFNVKEGSKDYSLK
-211 ADLDTKFDDEP
+211 GDLDTKFDDQS
-222 AASSFLKSCIGADFT
+222 AALEFLEKCKGAKFSISGLD
-237 VQDLEKKELKKTPAP
+237 KKELKKTPAP

-267 RFPVSKTMRVAQN
+267 RFSVSKTMRIAQN

-299 FALATAREMITEN
+299 FALNSAKDTIIEN
-312 FGSEY
+312 FGNNY
-317 HHFRKYKTKSAN
+317 HHSRKYKTKSAN

-334 EAIRPTYFSNRKI
+334 EAIRPTYFDKRKI
-347 STLSRDEAALYD
+347 SNLSRDESVLYD

-369 MSDARIEKTTVDIA
+369 MSDAKIEKTSANIA
-383 VSTSPHK
+383 VSTSEHP
-390 FIASGEVILFD
+390 FVATGEVILFD

-411 DEEDGDEEG
+411 DDDDSEDQD
-420 TAILPPLS
+420 TTILPPLKV
-428 IGQPLRMKEITAT
+428 GQSLDMKEITAT
-441 QRYTRPSARYTEAAL
+441 QRYTRPAARFTEAAL

-492 SRNYIKLTLTDS
+492 QREYKKLTLVAS
-504 GKIETEE
+504 GKIITED

-537 KYFPNILDFKFTA
+537 KNFPSILDFKFTA
-550 KIEKQLDDIAK
+550 KVEKELDDIAK
-561 GEIDRVE
+561 GDVE
-568 MLKKF
+568 RITMLNKF
-573 YQPFHKTVRETIET
+573 YQPFHKIVKETLET
-587 SERATGTR
+587 SDRATGSR
-595 ELGKDPASGL
+595 ELGKDPKTGL
-605 DVIVRMAKYGAV
+605 DLIVRMAKYGPV
-617 AQIYSP
+617 AQLYNP
-623 ENPEIKPRMAS
+623 DDPEIKPRMAS
-634 LKKGQR
+634 LKTGQR
-640 IDTLTLEEALDLFRL
+640 LDTITVEEALDLFRL

-664 EELVVAEGRFGPY
+664 EELTVAEGRFGPY
-677 VKHQSKFYSI
+677 VKHGGKFYSI
-687 PKEMDPLSI
+687 PKTIDPLEI
-696 TEEECIGLI
+696 DQKQCEELI
-705 NSKKDAEA
+705 LSKRDIESS
-713 ARNIKSFI
+713 RNIKSFTENPEI
-721 EDPSVKVLNG
+721 KILNG

-741 VNAKIPKGKEPK
+741 INAKIPKGKEPA
-753 EITFEEALHY
+753 EISFAEALKL
-763 IDEASKKEPVRG
+763 IEESALKEPVKKRRRG
-775 RSGRG
+775 
-780 KKK
+780 

>member
-22 GKDFTV
+22 GKDYTV
-28 TSSYGHIRDLAK
+28 TSSYGHIRDLVK

-48 KGFLPS
+48 NGFLPK

-64 VAELKKMA
+64 VSELKKMA
-72 TEAETV
+72 KEASTV

-97 ALHIPSNKI
+97 ALAIPNEKI

-111 HEITKPAILEAVQN
+111 HEITKPAILEAVSN
-125 PRSIDDNLVDAQ
+125 PRTIDDHLVDAQ

-175 IVEREK
+175 IVDRERE
-181 EIQDFVTRDY
+181 IQEFVSKDY

-196 IFKVSGGNKKEVLIK
+196 LFKVRSNEGVDYNLKGDLNTKFEDYDSALNFLEKCVDAKYSITALDKKEIK
-211 ADLDTKFDDEP
+211 
-222 AASSFLKSCIGADFT
+222 KS
-237 VQDLEKKELKKTPAP
+237 PAP

-267 RFPVSKTMRVAQN
+267 RYSVSKTMRLAQN

-299 FALATAREMITEN
+299 FALGAAKETITQN
-312 FGSEY
+312 FGSNY
-317 HHFRKYKTKSAN
+317 HHSRKYKTKSAN

-334 EAIRPTYFSNRKI
+334 EAIRPTYFSNRSI
-347 STLSRDEAALYD
+347 ANLSREEAALYD

-369 MSDARIEKTTVDIA
+369 MSDAKIEKTTADIG
-383 VSTSPHK
+383 VSTSQYK
-390 FIASGEVILFD
+390 FIATGEVILFD

-411 DEEDGDEEG
+411 DDDDNEDEDMS
-420 TAILPPLS
+420 ILPPLTV
-428 IGQPLRMKEITAT
+428 GQSLDMKEITAT
-441 QRYTRPSARYTEAAL
+441 QRFTRPSARYTEAAL

-492 SRNYIKLTLTDS
+492 PRNYNKLTLNSS
-504 GKIETEE
+504 GKILKEE

-522 LFPTDIA
+522 MFPTDIA

-537 KYFPNILDFKFTA
+537 KHFPNILDFKFTA

-561 GEIDRVE
+561 GEIERVE

-573 YQPFHKTVRETIET
+573 YGPFHKIVKEALETG
-587 SERATGTR
+587 ERAAGVR
-595 ELGKDPASGL
+595 ELGKDPKTGL
-605 DVIVRMAKYGAV
+605 DLIVRMARYGPV

-623 ENPEIKPRMAS
+623 DNTEIKPRIAS
-634 LKKGQR
+634 LKKNQR
-640 IDTLTLEEALDLFRL
+640 LDTITLEAALDLFRL

-664 EELVVAEGRFGPY
+664 EELMVAEGRFGPY
-677 VKHQSKFYSI
+677 VKHASKFYSI
-687 PKEMDPLSI
+687 PKNIDPLEIS
-696 TEEECIGLI
+696 ESECIEIITIKRTGEI
-705 NSKKDAEA
+705 E
-713 ARNIKSFI
+713 RNIKSFT
-721 EDPSVKVLNG
+721 ENPEVKILNG

-741 VNAKIPKGKEPK
+741 VNAKIPKGREPK
-753 EITFEEALHY
+753 EITYPEAVIL
-763 IDEASKKEPVRG
+763 IAESAKKEPTKRR
-775 RSGRG
+775 RS
-780 KKK
+780 

>member
-22 GKDFTV
+22 GKDYTV
-28 TSSYGHIRDLAK
+28 TSSYGHIRDLVK

-48 KGFLPS
+48 NGFLPK

-64 VAELKKMA
+64 VSELKKMA
-72 TEAETV
+72 KEASTV

-97 ALHIPSNKI
+97 ALAIPNEKI

-111 HEITKPAILEAVQN
+111 HEITKPAILEAVSN
-125 PRSIDDNLVDAQ
+125 PRTIDDHLVDAQ

-175 IVEREK
+175 IVDRERE
-181 EIQDFVTRDY
+181 IQEFVSKDY

-196 IFKVSGGNKKEVLIK
+196 LFKVRSNEGIEYSLKGDLNTKFEDYDSALNFLEKCVDAKYSITALDKKEIK
-211 ADLDTKFDDEP
+211 
-222 AASSFLKSCIGADFT
+222 KS
-237 VQDLEKKELKKTPAP
+237 PAP

-267 RFPVSKTMRVAQN
+267 RYSVSKTMRLAQN

-299 FALATAREMITEN
+299 FALGAAKETITQN
-312 FGSEY
+312 FGSNY
-317 HHFRKYKTKSAN
+317 HHSRKYKTKSAN

-334 EAIRPTYFSNRKI
+334 EAIRPTYFSNRSI
-347 STLSRDEAALYD
+347 ANLSREEAALYD

-369 MSDARIEKTTVDIA
+369 MSDAKIEKTTADIG
-383 VSTSPHK
+383 VSTSQYK
-390 FIASGEVILFD
+390 FIATGEVILFD

-411 DEEDGDEEG
+411 DDDDNEDEDMS
-420 TAILPPLS
+420 ILPPLTV
-428 IGQPLRMKEITAT
+428 GQSLDMKEITAT
-441 QRYTRPSARYTEAAL
+441 QRFTRPSARYTEAAL

-492 SRNYIKLTLTDS
+492 PRNYNKLTLNSS
-504 GKIETEE
+504 GKILKEE

-522 LFPTDIA
+522 MFPTDIA

-537 KYFPNILDFKFTA
+537 KHFPNILDFKFTA

-561 GEIDRVE
+561 GEIERVE

-573 YQPFHKTVRETIET
+573 YGPFHKIVKEALETG
-587 SERATGTR
+587 ERAAGVR
-595 ELGKDPASGL
+595 ELGKDPKTGL
-605 DVIVRMAKYGAV
+605 DLIVRMAKYGPV
-617 AQIYSP
+617 AQIY
-623 ENPEIKPRMAS
+623 NPDNAEIKPRIAS
-634 LKKGQR
+634 LKKNQR
-640 IDTLTLEEALDLFRL
+640 LDTITLEAALDLFRL

-664 EELVVAEGRFGPY
+664 EELMVAEGRFGPY
-677 VKHQSKFYSI
+677 VKHASKFYSI
-687 PKEMDPLSI
+687 PKNIDPLEIS
-696 TEEECIGLI
+696 ESECIEIITIKRTGEI
-705 NSKKDAEA
+705 E
-713 ARNIKSFI
+713 RNIKSFT
-721 EDPSVKVLNG
+721 ENPEVKILNG
-731 RFGPYITNGK
+731 RFGPYISNGK
-741 VNAKIPKGKEPK
+741 VNAKIPKGREPK
-753 EITFEEALHY
+753 EITYPEAVIL
-763 IDEASKKEPVRG
+763 IAESAKKEPTKRR
-775 RSGRG
+775 RS
-780 KKK
+780 

>member
-22 GKDFTV
+22 GKDYTV
-28 TSSYGHIRDLAK
+28 TSSYGHIRDLVK

-48 KGFLPS
+48 NGFLPK

-64 VAELKKMA
+64 VSELKKMA
-72 TEAETV
+72 KEASTV

-97 ALHIPSNKI
+97 ALAIPNEKI

-111 HEITKPAILEAVQN
+111 HEITKPAILEAVSN
-125 PRSIDDNLVDAQ
+125 PRTIDDHLVDAQ

-175 IVEREK
+175 IVDRERE
-181 EIQDFVTRDY
+181 IQEFVSKDY

-196 IFKVSGGNKKEVLIK
+196 LFKVRSNEGIEYSLKGDLNTKFEDYDSALNFLEKCVDAKYSITALDKKEIK
-211 ADLDTKFDDEP
+211 
-222 AASSFLKSCIGADFT
+222 KS
-237 VQDLEKKELKKTPAP
+237 PAP

-267 RFPVSKTMRVAQN
+267 RYSVSKTMRLAQN

-299 FALATAREMITEN
+299 FALGAAKETITQN
-312 FGSEY
+312 FGSNY
-317 HHFRKYKTKSAN
+317 HHSRKYKTKSAN

-334 EAIRPTYFSNRKI
+334 EAIRPTYFSNRSI
-347 STLSRDEAALYD
+347 ANLSREEAALYD

-369 MSDARIEKTTVDIA
+369 MSDAKIEKTTADIG
-383 VSTSPHK
+383 VSTSQYK
-390 FIASGEVILFD
+390 FIATGEVILFD

-411 DEEDGDEEG
+411 DDDDNEDEDMS
-420 TAILPPLS
+420 ILPPLTV
-428 IGQPLRMKEITAT
+428 GQSLDMKEITAT
-441 QRYTRPSARYTEAAL
+441 QRFTRPSARYTEAAL

-492 SRNYIKLTLTDS
+492 PRNYNKLTLNSS
-504 GKIETEE
+504 GKILKEE

-522 LFPTDIA
+522 MFPTDIA

-537 KYFPNILDFKFTA
+537 KHFPNILDFKFTA

-561 GEIDRVE
+561 GEIERVE

-573 YQPFHKTVRETIET
+573 YGPFHKIVKEALETG
-587 SERATGTR
+587 ERAAGVR
-595 ELGKDPASGL
+595 ELGKDPKTGL
-605 DVIVRMAKYGAV
+605 DLIVRMAKYGPV

-623 ENPEIKPRMAS
+623 DNAEIKPRIAS
-634 LKKGQR
+634 LKKNQR
-640 IDTLTLEEALDLFRL
+640 LDTITLEAALDLFRL

-664 EELVVAEGRFGPY
+664 EELMVAEGRFGPY
-677 VKHQSKFYSI
+677 VKHASKFYSI
-687 PKEMDPLSI
+687 PKNIDPLEIS
-696 TEEECIGLI
+696 ESECIEIITIKRTGEI
-705 NSKKDAEA
+705 E
-713 ARNIKSFI
+713 RNIKSFT
-721 EDPSVKVLNG
+721 ENPEVKILNG

-741 VNAKIPKGKEPK
+741 VNAKIPKGREPK
-753 EITFEEALHY
+753 EITYPEAVIL
-763 IDEASKKEPVRG
+763 IAESAKKEPTKRR
-775 RSGRG
+775 RS
-780 KKK
+780 

>member
-11 PAKASTIEKFL
+11 PAKAATIEKFL

-40 KDMGIDTE
+40 KDMGIDTAN
-48 KGFLPS
+48 GFMPK

-64 VAELKKMA
+64 VTELKKMA
-72 TEAETV
+72 KQAEVV

-97 ALHIPSNKI
+97 ALEIPKEKI

-125 PRSIDDNLVDAQ
+125 PRNIDDYLVDAQ

-152 PVLWKKVRPS
+152 PVLWKKIRPS

-175 IVEREK
+175 IVDRERE
-181 EIQDFVTRDY
+181 IQEFVTRDY

-196 IFKVSGGNKKEVLIK
+196 IFNVKEGSKDYSLK
-211 ADLDTKFDDEP
+211 GDLDTKFDDQS
-222 AASSFLKSCIGADFT
+222 AALEFLEKCKRAKFSISGLD
-237 VQDLEKKELKKTPAP
+237 KKELKKTPAP

-267 RFPVSKTMRVAQN
+267 RFSVSKTMRIAQN

-299 FALATAREMITEN
+299 FALNSAKDTIIEN
-312 FGSEY
+312 FGNNY
-317 HHFRKYKTKSAN
+317 HHSRKYKTKSAN

-334 EAIRPTYFSNRKI
+334 EAIRPTYFDKRKI
-347 STLSRDEAALYD
+347 SNLSRDESVLYD

-369 MSDARIEKTTVDIA
+369 MSDAKIEKTTANIA
-383 VSTSPHK
+383 VSTSEHL
-390 FIASGEVILFD
+390 FVATGEVILFD

-411 DEEDGDEEG
+411 DDDDSEDQD
-420 TAILPPLS
+420 TTILPPLKV
-428 IGQPLRMKEITAT
+428 GQSLDMKEITAT
-441 QRYTRPSARYTEAAL
+441 QRYTRPAARFTEAAL

-492 SRNYIKLTLTDS
+492 QREYKKLTLVAS
-504 GKIETEE
+504 GKIITED

-537 KYFPNILDFKFTA
+537 KNFPSILDFKFTA
-550 KIEKQLDDIAK
+550 KVEKELDDIAK
-561 GEIDRVE
+561 GDVE
-568 MLKKF
+568 RITMLNKF
-573 YQPFHKTVRETIET
+573 YQPFHKIVKETLET
-587 SERATGTR
+587 SDRATGSR
-595 ELGKDPASGL
+595 ELGKDPKTGL
-605 DVIVRMAKYGAV
+605 DLIVRMAKYGPV
-617 AQIYSP
+617 AQLYNP
-623 ENPEIKPRMAS
+623 DDPEIKPRMAS
-634 LKKGQR
+634 LKTGQR
-640 IDTLTLEEALDLFRL
+640 LDTITVEEALDLFRL

-664 EELVVAEGRFGPY
+664 EELTVAEGRFGPY
-677 VKHQSKFYSI
+677 VKHGGKFYSI
-687 PKEMDPLSI
+687 PKTIDPLEI
-696 TEEECIGLI
+696 DQKQCEELI
-705 NSKKDAEA
+705 LSKRDIESS
-713 ARNIKSFI
+713 RNIKSFTENPEI
-721 EDPSVKVLNG
+721 KILNG

-741 VNAKIPKGKEPK
+741 INAKIPKGKEPA
-753 EITFEEALHY
+753 EISFAEALKL
-763 IDEASKKEPVRG
+763 IEESALKEPVKKRRRG
-775 RSGRG
+775 
-780 KKK
+780 

>member
-22 GKDFTV
+22 GNDFTV

-40 KDMGIDTE
+40 KDMGIDTANDFMP
-48 KGFLPS
+48 K

-64 VAELKKMA
+64 VTELKKMA
-72 TEAETV
+72 AEAETV

-97 ALHIPSNKI
+97 ALHIPASKI

-181 EIQDFVTRDY
+181 EIIDFVSRDY

-196 IFKVSGGNKKEVLIK
+196 IFKVAAGNKKEVLLR
-211 ADLDTKFDDEP
+211 ADLDKKFDDEP
-222 AASSFLKSCIGADFT
+222 SATGFLKDCIGAAFS
-237 VQDLEKKELKKTPAP
+237 VSDLEKKELKKSPAP

-267 RFPVSKTMRVAQN
+267 RFSVSKTMRIAQN

-299 FALATAREMITEN
+299 FALASAKETITEN
-312 FGSEY
+312 FGGDY

-334 EAIRPTYFSNRKI
+334 EAIRPTYFKNRKI

-390 FIASGEVILFD
+390 FIATGEVILFD
-401 GFLKLYIESK
+401 GFLKLYIESRDDEEG
-411 DEEDGDEEG
+411 DEEDV
-420 TAILPPLS
+420 AILPPLAV
-428 IGQPLRMKEITAT
+428 GQPLKMKEITAT
-441 QRYTRPSARYTEAAL
+441 QRFTRPSARYTEAAL

-477 VQDRGYVVKEEREGK
+477 IQDRGYVVKEEREGK
-492 SRNYIKLTLTDS
+492 TRDYMKLTLNDS
-504 GKIETEE
+504 GRISKEG
-511 KTEIT
+511 KSEIT

-561 GEIDRVE
+561 GEIERAE

-573 YQPFHKTVRETIET
+573 YQPFHKTVKDTIAT
-587 SERATGTR
+587 RERATGSR
-595 ELGKDPASGL
+595 ELGKDPHSGL
-605 DVIVRMAKYGAV
+605 DVIVRMAKYGPV
-617 AQIYSP
+617 AQIYNPDDP
-623 ENPEIKPRMAS
+623 EVKPRLAS

-655 PRIAGEFEG
+655 PRIAGEYEG
-664 EELVVAEGRFGPY
+664 QELVVAEGRFGPY
-677 VKHQSKFYSI
+677 VKHMSKFYSI
-687 PKEMDPLSI
+687 PKNIDPLSI
-696 TEEECIGLI
+696 TEEECIELI
-705 NSKKDAEA
+705 NAKNDAEA

-731 RFGPYITNGK
+731 RFGPYISNGK

-753 EITFEEALHY
+753 EITFEEALQY
-763 IDEASKKEPVRG
+763 IDEASKKEPAKRK
-775 RSGRG
+775 R
-780 KKK
+780 K

>member
-22 GKDFTV
+22 GKDYTV
-28 TSSYGHIRDLAK
+28 TSSYGHIRDLVK

-48 KGFLPS
+48 NGFLPK

-64 VAELKKMA
+64 VSELKKMA
-72 TEAETV
+72 KEASTV

-97 ALHIPSNKI
+97 ALAIPNEKI

-111 HEITKPAILEAVQN
+111 HEITKPAILEAVSN
-125 PRSIDDNLVDAQ
+125 PRTIDDHLVDAQ

-175 IVEREK
+175 IVDRERE
-181 EIQDFVTRDY
+181 IQEFVSKDY

-196 IFKVSGGNKKEVLIK
+196 LFKVRSNEGIEYSLKGDLNTKFEDYDSALNFLEKCVDAKYSITALDKKEIK
-211 ADLDTKFDDEP
+211 
-222 AASSFLKSCIGADFT
+222 KS
-237 VQDLEKKELKKTPAP
+237 PAP

-267 RFPVSKTMRVAQN
+267 RYSVSKTMRLAQN

-299 FALATAREMITEN
+299 FALGAAKETITQN
-312 FGSEY
+312 FGSNY
-317 HHFRKYKTKSAN
+317 HHSRKYKTKSAN

-334 EAIRPTYFSNRKI
+334 EAIRPTYFSNRSI
-347 STLSRDEAALYD
+347 ANLSREEAALYD

-369 MSDARIEKTTVDIA
+369 MSDAKIEKTTADIG
-383 VSTSPHK
+383 VSTSQYK
-390 FIASGEVILFD
+390 FIATGEVILFD

-411 DEEDGDEEG
+411 DDDDNEDEDMS
-420 TAILPPLS
+420 ILPPLTV
-428 IGQPLRMKEITAT
+428 GQSLDMKEITAT
-441 QRYTRPSARYTEAAL
+441 QRFTRPSARYTEAAL

-492 SRNYIKLTLTDS
+492 PRNYNKLTLNSS
-504 GKIETEE
+504 GKILKEE

-522 LFPTDIA
+522 MFPTDIA

-537 KYFPNILDFKFTA
+537 KHFPNILDFKFTA

-561 GEIDRVE
+561 GEIERVE

-573 YQPFHKTVRETIET
+573 YGPFHKIVREALET
-587 SERATGTR
+587 GERAAGVR
-595 ELGKDPASGL
+595 ELGKDPKTGL
-605 DVIVRMAKYGAV
+605 DLIVRMARYGPV
-617 AQIYSP
+617 AQIY
-623 ENPEIKPRMAS
+623 NPDNTEIKPRIAS
-634 LKKGQR
+634 LKKNQR
-640 IDTLTLEEALDLFRL
+640 LDTITLEAALDLFRL

-664 EELVVAEGRFGPY
+664 EELMVAEGRFGPY
-677 VKHQSKFYSI
+677 VKHASKFYSI
-687 PKEMDPLSI
+687 PKNIDPLEIS
-696 TEEECIGLI
+696 ESECIEIITIKRTGEI
-705 NSKKDAEA
+705 E
-713 ARNIKSFI
+713 RNIKSFT
-721 EDPSVKVLNG
+721 ENPEVKILNG

-741 VNAKIPKGKEPK
+741 VNAKIPKGREPK
-753 EITFEEALHY
+753 EITYPEAVIL
-763 IDEASKKEPVRG
+763 IAESAKKEPTKRR
-775 RSGRG
+775 RS
-780 KKK
+780 

>member
-22 GKDFTV
+22 GKDYTV
-28 TSSYGHIRDLAK
+28 TSSYGHIRDLVK

-48 KGFLPS
+48 NGFLPK

-64 VAELKKMA
+64 VSELKKMA
-72 TEAETV
+72 KEASTV

-97 ALHIPSNKI
+97 ALAIPNEKI

-111 HEITKPAILEAVQN
+111 HEITKPAILEAVSN
-125 PRSIDDNLVDAQ
+125 PRTIDDHLVDAQ

-175 IVEREK
+175 IVDRERE
-181 EIQDFVTRDY
+181 IQEFVSKDY

-196 IFKVSGGNKKEVLIK
+196 LFKVRSNEGIEYSLKGDLNTKFEDYDSALNFLEKCVDAKYSITALDKKEIK
-211 ADLDTKFDDEP
+211 
-222 AASSFLKSCIGADFT
+222 KS
-237 VQDLEKKELKKTPAP
+237 PAP

-267 RFPVSKTMRVAQN
+267 RYSVSKTMRLAQN

-299 FALATAREMITEN
+299 FALGAAKETITQN
-312 FGSEY
+312 FGSNY
-317 HHFRKYKTKSAN
+317 HHSRKYKTKSAN

-334 EAIRPTYFSNRKI
+334 EAIRPTYFSNRSI
-347 STLSRDEAALYD
+347 ANLSREEAALYD

-369 MSDARIEKTTVDIA
+369 MSDAKIEKTTADIG
-383 VSTSPHK
+383 VSTSQYK
-390 FIASGEVILFD
+390 FIATGEVILFD

-411 DEEDGDEEG
+411 DDDDNEDEDMS
-420 TAILPPLS
+420 ILPPLTV
-428 IGQPLRMKEITAT
+428 GQSLDMKEITAT
-441 QRYTRPSARYTEAAL
+441 QRFTRPSARYTEAAL

-492 SRNYIKLTLTDS
+492 PRNYNKLTLNSS
-504 GKIETEE
+504 GKILKEE

-522 LFPTDIA
+522 MFPTDIA

-537 KYFPNILDFKFTA
+537 KHFPNILDFKFTA

-561 GEIDRVE
+561 GEIERVE

-573 YQPFHKTVRETIET
+573 YGPFHKIVREALET
-587 SERATGTR
+587 GERAAGVR
-595 ELGKDPASGL
+595 ELGKDPKTGL
-605 DVIVRMAKYGAV
+605 DLIVRMAKYGPV

-623 ENPEIKPRMAS
+623 DNAEIKPRIAS
-634 LKKGQR
+634 LKKNQR
-640 IDTLTLEEALDLFRL
+640 LDTITLEAALDLFRL

-664 EELVVAEGRFGPY
+664 EELMVAEGRFGPY
-677 VKHQSKFYSI
+677 VKHASKFYSI
-687 PKEMDPLSI
+687 PKNIDPLEIS
-696 TEEECIGLI
+696 ESECIEIITIKRTGEI
-705 NSKKDAEA
+705 E
-713 ARNIKSFI
+713 RNIKSFT
-721 EDPSVKVLNG
+721 ENPEVKILNG

-741 VNAKIPKGKEPK
+741 VNAKIPKGREPK
-753 EITFEEALHY
+753 EITYPEAVIL
-763 IDEASKKEPVRG
+763 IAESAKKEPTKRR
-775 RSGRG
+775 RS
-780 KKK
+780 